1 MLSVRVRRD
10 GAVPGVISEDEEGL
24 SSPGVVSED
33 EQGWAMSRAAFS
45 RVSGVSGVGDFW
57 ESLKGHQ

>member
-33 EQGWAMSRAAFS
+33 EWVMSRAAFS